1 MPQGNLV
8 IVSKF
13 NERLCCFSLLQK
25 KKDVEWMDNVNRYGY
40 VYIYHVLLLN
50 RIEWW
55 QLLFNRT
62 CFFKGRFKLIKL
74 GDDDRN
80 SSSAITD
87 KAYSSPDS
95 DPDARGSGISGLN
108 DSYFALIDPYLCNL
122 KLNLWQLLNHQWLRI
137 RFLCPFW

>member
-1 MPQGNLV
+1 MFTFIMRYCLIESNDDNYYL
-8 IVSKF
+8 IVP
-13 NERLCCFSLLQK
+13 
-25 KKDVEWMDNVNRYGY
+25 
-40 VYIYHVLLLN
+40 
-50 RIEWW
+50 
-55 QLLFNRT
+55 
-62 CFFKGRFKLIKL
+62 FFKGRFKLIKL

-122 KLNLWQLLNHQWLRI
+122 KLNLWQLLNHQ
-137 RFLCPFW
+137 